1 VRALLSGQCS
11 VSKWVNRA
19 EVAAFV
25 IRVFDD
31 VVVDAASV
39 VAADAVVEAVEGGR
53 RGAVGADVV
62 ADVEA
67 DGPLGDCSAA
77 TAAASDV
84 SIVSTL

>member
-1 VRALLSGQCS
+1 MIC
-11 VSKWVNRA
+11 
-19 EVAAFV
+19 
-25 IRVFDD
+25 VFDD

-67 DGPLGDCSAA
+67 DGPLDDCSAA
-77 TAAASDV
+77 AVTASDV
-84 SIVSTL
+84 SIVLTLCNTNERTNARWR